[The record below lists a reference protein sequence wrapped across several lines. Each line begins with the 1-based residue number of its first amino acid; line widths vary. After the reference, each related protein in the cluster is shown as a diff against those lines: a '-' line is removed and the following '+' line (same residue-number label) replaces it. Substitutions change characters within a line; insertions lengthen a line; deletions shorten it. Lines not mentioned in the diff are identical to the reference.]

1 MKQLFL
7 RISIALSLFSCLSAT
22 AQSFSL
28 GSVTGYPFISDIT
41 AATKGSR
48 IAFAVNEK
56 GFRNIYVAEGPQFAI
71 RKLTAYDKDEG
82 QEISGVMLTPDGSRV
97 LYVRGADHGA
107 FDETIPRNPSSSTSR
122 PKIQLYSIPFSGGVP
137 KLLAEG
143 DDAVISPDGKQVA
156 FIKDHQAWIVPVDGS
171 APARNLFYDKGRTG
185 SLQWS
190 PDGSKLAFV
199 SSRGDHAFIGV
210 FTNTDAPIEWIAP
223 AFARDASPR
232 WSPDGK
238 QLAFIRRPASGGAP
252 DSLTTDRHQPWAIFT
267 ADLSTGKAV
276 QRWKAPETLRGSVPA
291 SNGRY
296 NLNWAAGNRIIFLST
311 HDGWPHIYSM
321 PADGGE
327 PILLTPGN
335 YIVEHIKLSPDKQW
349 LTGSANTGS
358 DTADYDRRHI
368 IRVPVNRPEME
379 LMTPGAGIETFP
391 VITGDGK
398 NLVFLSATA
407 QRPSLPA
414 VLPLTT
420 RKQQLIGE
428 TLVPKGFPTDQLV
441 TPKPVRFKAPDGQTV
456 YGQLFLP
463 NNISGKTAA
472 VLFIHGG
479 PERQMIL
486 GWHYGDYYSNTYAL
500 NQYLVS
506 RGFIV
511 LSVNYRLGIGYGYEF
526 QNPAHPYL
534 YGASEYQDIKA
545 AGEWL
550 ASHPLVDASKI
561 GVYGGSYGGF
571 LTALALGRDSKLFAA
586 GVDIHGE
593 HNLTVFGPDIT
604 KPEQAPDLA
613 LAKQLIWP
621 SSPIAWL
628 DSWTSPVLL
637 IHGDDDG
644 NVEFSQSI
652 DLVRRFEKK
661 GFAFESLVIPNETH
675 HWMQYSNT
683 LKVDAA
689 IAEFLERKLLKK

>member
-7 RISIALSLFSCLSAT
+7 RISIALSFFSCISAS

-41 AATKGSR
+41 ASSKGSR

-56 GFRNIYVAEGPQFAI
+56 GLRNIYVAEGPQFAL
-71 RKLTAYDKDEG
+71 RKLTSYDKDEG
-82 QEISGVMLTPDGSRV
+82 QEISGVMLTPDGSSV

-137 KLLAEG
+137 KLLEEG

-156 FIKDHQAWIVPVDGS
+156 FIKNHQAWIVPVDGS
-171 APARNLFYDKGRTG
+171 TPARNLFYDKGRTG
-185 SLQWS
+185 SLQWC

-210 FTNTDAPIEWIAP
+210 FTTAGNPIEWIAP

-267 ADLSTGKAV
+267 ADLSTGKAI

-296 NLNWAAGNRIIFLST
+296 NLHWAAGNRIIFLST

-321 PADGGE
+321 PAGSGD

-335 YIVEHIKLSPDKQW
+335 FIVEHIKLSPDKQW
-349 LTGSANTGS
+349 LTGSANTGTDS
-358 DTADYDRRHI
+358 ADYDRRHI

-379 LMTPGAGIETFP
+379 LITPGAGIETFP

-398 NLVFLSATA
+398 NMVFLSATA

-414 VLPLTT
+414 VLSLTN

-428 TLVPKGFPTDQLV
+428 TLIPKEFPTDQLV

-456 YGQLFLP
+456 YGQLLLP
-463 NNISGKTAA
+463 KNITGKTAA

-526 QNPAHPYL
+526 QNPANPYL

-550 ASHPLVDASKI
+550 ASQPLVDASKI

-604 KPEQAPDLA
+604 KPEQAPDMA
-613 LAKQLIWP
+613 LAKQLIWQ